1 MLLAIDTS
9 TQTIG
14 LALYDGS
21 QVAAE
26 MHWQTSTHHTVEL
39 APAVDQLMTLCNVK
53 PVELKV
59 LACALGPGSFTSLRI
74 GLAFA
79 KGLAV
84 SLKIPMLGIPT
95 FDFLVA
101 SQPLQ
106 TYPLAAVLPAG
117 RGRLAVGWYH
127 NEEGKWSCHE
137 DPTIMTAEELSAQ
150 ISQPTLICG
159 EFDAEER
166 QTLGRKWKNALL
178 ASPAQCVRHPG
189 MLAELAWNRYKAG
202 EQDEPISMA
211 PIYLHIAEAIP
222 D

>member
-1 MLLAIDTS
+1 MLLAVDTS

-21 QVAAE
+21 EVLGE
-26 MHWQTSTHHTVEL
+26 MHWQTKTHHTVEL
-39 APAVDQLMTLCNVK
+39 APAVDELLKRCGVK
-53 PVELKV
+53 PAELKV
-59 LACALGPGSFTSLRI
+59 VACALGPGSFTSLRI

-79 KGLAV
+79 KGLAL
-84 SLKIPMLGIPT
+84 SLKIPMIGVPT

-101 SQPLQ
+101 SQPVKDL
-106 TYPLAAVLPAG
+106 PLAAVLPAG

-127 NEEGKWSCHE
+127 AEDGHWQAGEE
-137 DPTIMTAEELSAQ
+137 PTIMTAEDLSAQ
-150 ISQPTLICG
+150 INQPTLITG

-166 QTLGRKWKNALL
+166 QTLSRKWKNALL

-189 MLAELAWNRYKAG
+189 MLAELAWNRFKAG
-202 EQDEPISMA
+202 ETDEPVSLA
-211 PIYLHIAEAIP
+211 PIYLHVNEAIP

>member
-14 LALYDGS
+14 LALYDGT
-21 QVAAE
+21 QVLAE
-26 MHWQTSTHHTVEL
+26 MHWQTKTHHTIEL
-39 APAVDQLMTLCNVK
+39 APAVDELITRCNIK
-53 PVELKV
+53 PVELKAI
-59 LACALGPGSFTSLRI
+59 ACALGPGSFTSLRI

-79 KGLAV
+79 KGLAL
-84 SLKIPMLGIPT
+84 SLRIPILGIPT
-95 FDFLVA
+95 FDYLVA

-106 TYPLAAVLPAG
+106 TYPLVAVLPAG
-117 RGRLAVGWYH
+117 RKRLAVGWYR
-127 NEEGKWSCHE
+127 NEENHWRSSE
-137 DPTIMTAEELSAQ
+137 EPVIMTAEDLSAL
-150 ISQPTLICG
+150 ITEPTIICG

-189 MLAELAWNRYKAG
+189 MLAELGWIRFKAG
-202 EQDEPISMA
+202 EQDEPISLA

>member
-1 MLLAIDTS
+1 MLLAVDTS

-14 LALYDGS
+14 LALYDGA
-21 QVAAE
+21 QVLGE
-26 MHWQTSTHHTVEL
+26 IHWQTKTHHTVEL
-39 APAVDQLMTLCNVK
+39 APAVENLMTHCSVS
-53 PVELKV
+53 PADLKA

-79 KGLAV
+79 KGLAL
-84 SLKIPMLGIPT
+84 SLNIPLLGIPT
-95 FDFLVA
+95 FAFLVA

-106 TYPLAAVLPAG
+106 ETPLAAVLPAG
-117 RGRLAVGWYH
+117 RGRLAVAWYH
-127 NEEGKWSCHE
+127 NEENHWRSNE
-137 DPTIMTAEELSAQ
+137 EPTIMTAEELSAM
-150 ISQPTLICG
+150 IAQPTIICG

-166 QTLGRKWKNALL
+166 QILGRKWKNALL

-189 MLAELAWNRYKAG
+189 MLAELAWSRFKAG
-202 EQDEPISMA
+202 EQDEPISLA